1 MSTRNELQP
10 RPESN
15 LYPRVCGQTDSATR
29 SLYDLSESA
38 YTNLCSIESFIN
50 HTHHPYHPH
59 QSLSSGLAVLKTIIP
74 MDGSQ
79 CL

>member
-59 QSLSSGLAVLKTIIP
+59 QSLSSGLAKTIIP